1 MGAIAEPKHA
11 LQVLCIGL
19 FSMSLF
25 DFFLQE
31 FGGADHDDETST
43 TTADTRRTAETEA
56 VTEAETADASSVPAS
71 VATSNRSGVLVER
84 EDVTAPP
91 PVSTP
96 HVDVMEDLSDIASN
110 ELNSVS
116 PTEDMSSAG
125 IGDDAAAAA
134 RTTSDATTISS
145 VSMDDLSSLASM
157 APDAEVPGHSST
169 EGTGAVI
176 IESVPS
182 ENEADHDQQGRG
194 RRWNRL
200 RLPNLRP
207 HSEDSD
213 QNGQTILSSTPS
225 EADDEGVD
233 APGSSS
239 APSLSFNPSD
249 IDSGVDTPS
258 SLDSFSAISS
268 MRSETCGE
276 EEEADAVSES
286 NLPKSP
292 HSDPWPAEP
301 TGHDRDVFSAV
312 GNSLLLPSRDASS
325 ATQHEHETKD
335 VEWWKYLSEKDWER
349 LQSEARS
356 ILDSMERNEEDGIA
370 SLPLP
375 PPQPPTDILNSF
387 AEPPSL
393 SHDARSSIVANLPNE
408 FICPICDDVIVGAVV
423 VGCGC
428 PRSTCCFWCIEGGGS
443 KPSAEPFPPEIEEI
457 DEEEEEDYVMVEK
470 SPETTQ
476 FKYENTKLQELPVK
490 PSRTIRTTPCVKA
503 TCTSCGKVDALV
515 VPCHALDVAICNSI
529 SNLSNSS
536 SENETDIQV
545 FLYYYYRRLEE
556 WRLELLSRRNVLEE
570 ERNHRRQKMLALLI
584 EAEEAAL
591 WSDRSKERW
600 KQRQRFG
607 FWGRH
612 GDRQCT
618 REKNGFGEIAFLAGA
633 IAIATIIGVKLI
645 RRC

>member
-1 MGAIAEPKHA
+1 M
-11 LQVLCIGL
+11 LSIGL
-19 FSMSLF
+19 FAMASLF

-31 FGGADHDDETST
+31 FGGAGLDDGTST
-43 TTADTRRTAETEA
+43 TTAGDTRRTA
-56 VTEAETADASSVPAS
+56 VTEAETDASSAS
-71 VATSNRSGVLVER
+71 ASTAASNRSGVLVER
-84 EDVTAPP
+84 EDATAPP

-96 HVDVMEDLSDIASN
+96 RMDAMEDLSDIASN

-125 IGDDAAAAA
+125 IGEDAAAAAAA
-134 RTTSDATTISS
+134 RTTSDDTTISS

-157 APDAEVPGHSST
+157 APNAEVLGPPST
-169 EGTGAVI
+169 EVSGAVI

-182 ENEADHDQQGRG
+182 ENEQDHDQQGRG
-194 RRWNRL
+194 RRWNRF

-207 HSEDSD
+207 LSEASD
-213 QNGQTILSSTPS
+213 PNGQTILSSTPS

-233 APGSSS
+233 VPSSS

-268 MRSETCGE
+268 MRSESSGE
-276 EEEADAVSES
+276 EEEVDRVSES

-312 GNSLLLPSRDASS
+312 GNSLLLPSVGASS
-325 ATQHEHETKD
+325 ATQQHDEHQTKD
-335 VEWWKYLSEKDWER
+335 IEWWKYLTEKDWER

-356 ILDSMERNEEDGIA
+356 ILDSMDQNEEDGMA

-375 PPQPPTDILNSF
+375 LPLPLPPTDIILNSS
-387 AEPPSL
+387 ADPPSL
-393 SHDARSSIVANLPNE
+393 SQDARSAIIANLPNE

-428 PRSTCCFWCIEGGGS
+428 PRSTCCFGCIKGGGS
-443 KPSAEPFPPEIEEI
+443 KPSAESFPPEIEEI

-470 SPETTQ
+470 SPEPTEFEYNQT
-476 FKYENTKLQELPVK
+476 NLQEVPEK
-490 PSRTIRTTPCVKA
+490 PSGTSRAMPCGKA
-503 TCTSCGKVDALV
+503 TCPSCGKVDALV
-515 VPCHALDVAICNSI
+515 VPCHAVDVAICNSI
-529 SNLSNSS
+529 SNLSTSS
-536 SENETDIQV
+536 KENESDIQA

-556 WRLELLSRRNVLEE
+556 WHLELHSRRNALEE
-570 ERNHRRQKMLALLI
+570 ERDHRRQKMLALLI

-591 WSDRSKERW
+591 WSVRSKERRE
-600 KQRQRFG
+600 QRQRSG
-607 FWGRH
+607 FWGRY

-618 REKNGFGEIAFLAGA
+618 RENNGFGEIAFLAGA

>member
-1 MGAIAEPKHA
+1 
-11 LQVLCIGL
+11 
-19 FSMSLF
+19 MSLF

-31 FGGADHDDETST
+31 FGGAGIDDETST
-43 TTADTRRTAETEA
+43 TTGDTRRTA
-56 VTEAETADASSVPAS
+56 VTEAETDASSAS
-71 VATSNRSGVLVER
+71 ASTATSNRSGVLVEH

-96 HVDVMEDLSDIASN
+96 QMDAMEDLSDIASN
-110 ELNSVS
+110 DLNSVS

-125 IGDDAAAAA
+125 IGEDAAAAA
-134 RTTSDATTISS
+134 RTASDDTTISS
-145 VSMDDLSSLASM
+145 VSMDDLSSLPSM
-157 APDAEVPGHSST
+157 APNAEVAGPPST
-169 EGTGAVI
+169 EVAGAVI

-182 ENEADHDQQGRG
+182 VNEQDHDQQG

-207 HSEDSD
+207 QSESSHP
-213 QNGQTILSSTPS
+213 NGQTIISSTPT
-225 EADDEGVD
+225 EADDEDVD
-233 APGSSS
+233 VPSPS

-268 MRSETCGE
+268 MRSEGCE
-276 EEEADAVSES
+276 EEEADTVSEAD
-286 NLPKSP
+286 LPKSP

-325 ATQHEHETKD
+325 AAQHDRQTKD

-356 ILDSMERNEEDGIA
+356 ILDSMEKNEEDGMP

-387 AEPPSL
+387 ADPPSL
-393 SHDARSSIVANLPNE
+393 TQDARSSIIANLPNE

-423 VGCGC
+423 IGCGC
-428 PRSTCCFWCIEGGGS
+428 PRSTCCFRCIEGGGS
-443 KPSAEPFPPEIEEI
+443 KPSAEPAPPEIEEI

-470 SPETTQ
+470 SPDTTPS
-476 FKYENTKLQELPVK
+476 KYENTKHQGIPVK
-490 PSRTIRTTPCVKA
+490 SSGTNRTTPCGKA
-503 TCTSCGKVDALV
+503 TCPSCGKVDALV
-515 VPCHALDVAICNSI
+515 VPCHALDVAICTSI

-536 SENETDIQV
+536 NETESDIQV
-545 FLYYYYRRLEE
+545 FLYYYCRRLDE
-556 WRLELLSRRNVLEE
+556 WRNELLSRKNDLED
-570 ERNHRRQKMLALLI
+570 ERDHRRQKMLALLI

-591 WSDRSKERW
+591 WSDRSKERRQ
-600 KQRQRFG
+600 QRQRFS
-607 FWGRH
+607 FWARH
-612 GDRQCT
+612 GQGQCT
-618 REKNGFGEIAFLAGA
+618 IEKNDFGEIAFLAGA

>member
-1 MGAIAEPKHA
+1 
-11 LQVLCIGL
+11 
-19 FSMSLF
+19 MSLF

-43 TTADTRRTAETEA
+43 TTGDTRRTAVTEA
-56 VTEAETADASSVPAS
+56 VTEAETAGASSAS
-71 VATSNRSGVLVER
+71 ASAASSNRSGVLVER

-110 ELNSVS
+110 ELNSVAL
-116 PTEDMSSAG
+116 TEDMSSAG
-125 IGDDAAAAA
+125 IGEDADAAAARA
-134 RTTSDATTISS
+134 TSDATTISS
-145 VSMDDLSSLASM
+145 VSMDDLSSLASIV
-157 APDAEVPGHSST
+157 PDAEVPSPPST

-176 IESVPS
+176 IERVPS
-182 ENEADHDQQGRG
+182 ENEADHDQQASG

-207 HSEDSD
+207 HSENSD
-213 QNGQTILSSTPS
+213 PNGQTILSSTPS

-233 APGSSS
+233 VPSSS

-268 MRSETCGE
+268 MRSDTCG

-356 ILDSMERNEEDGIA
+356 ILDSMDQSEEDGMA

-375 PPQPPTDILNSF
+375 PPQPPTNILNSF
-387 AEPPSL
+387 ADPPSL
-393 SHDARSSIVANLPNE
+393 SQDARSAIVANLPDE

-428 PRSTCCFWCIEGGGS
+428 PRSTCCFQCIEGGGS

-490 PSRTIRTTPCVKA
+490 PSGTNRSTPCGKA

-529 SNLSNSS
+529 SNLSKSS
-536 SENETDIQV
+536 SENETDIQA
-545 FLYYYYRRLEE
+545 FLYYYYHRLEE
-556 WRLELLSRRNVLEE
+556 WRLELLSRRNALEE
-570 ERNHRRQKMLALLI
+570 ERDHRRQKVLALLI

-591 WSDRSKERW
+591 WSDRSKERR